1 MIIHAYAS
9 TLRCGV
15 WSPAR
20 DLESKYSFMVWMT
33 SHYILGATTQWIVDL
48 NKLNRPVLFYH
59 QLLISLVGVQLV
71 VILHQFARKKEEAEP
86 GMCFFLYA
94 LFITIPTWYEL

>member
-33 SHYILGATTQWIVDL
+33 SHYILGATT
-48 NKLNRPVLFYH
+48 
-59 QLLISLVGVQLV
+59 
-71 VILHQFARKKEEAEP
+71 
-86 GMCFFLYA
+86 
-94 LFITIPTWYEL
+94 